1 MSDLSPRNRQAMAP
15 PSGMVPGPLQRLQRD
30 LFASPLDGLITLLL
44 SALLL
49 VGGWGLAG
57 WLLQRAQWAVIQ
69 ANATLLAVGRYP
81 LEQQWRLWL
90 LTALLSLAA
99 GLSWGALRGRR
110 WPLADRAVAM
120 AVLLLA
126 AAGPAALQLPPAIQ
140 GRWWAL
146 ALLLLLA
153 RAAAGRCWA
162 AALRRL
168 PPALRRAVPL
178 LWPLLYL
185 LGLLL
190 IGGGLGLAPVPP
202 SAWGGLLLTLLQAS
216 LAILLCLPLGLL
228 LALGRRSALPLLR
241 WSSVLY
247 IELIRGA
254 PLITLLFLG
263 QNILGFLLP
272 GGLAPDRVWRAA
284 WVLTGFAA
292 AYVAEAVR
300 SGLAALPPGQLEA
313 ARALGLPMHRAL
325 IHVVLPQALRVAL
338 PTLVG
343 QFITLLQDTTL
354 LSLIGLLDL
363 LGVARTVLANPA
375 YLGRNAEVYL
385 VLALLFWC
393 CCAALG
399 LGSRALERRLH
410 PGPAAPTAAGGS
422 LRSGSFR
429 GAPSS

>member
-1 MSDLSPRNRQAMAP
+1 MAP
-15 PSGMVPGPLQRLQRD
+15 SPAASSGASPALALLQRLRRE
-30 LFASPLDGLITLLL
+30 LFASRVDGLITLLL
-44 SALLL
+44 GALLSL
-49 VGGWGLAG
+49 GAWNLAC

-69 ANATLLAVGRYP
+69 ANASLLAVGRYP

-90 LTALLSLAA
+90 LVLLLTLAS
-99 GLSWGALRGRR
+99 GLSWGGLRGRH
-110 WPLADRAVAM
+110 WPLHDRLAAAATAALALLVPLVLQLPPLIQVRCWAVAL
-120 AVLLLA
+120 LLLA
-126 AAGPAALQLPPAIQ
+126 ARAVA
-140 GRWWAL
+140 GRWGAS
-146 ALLLLLA
+146 
-153 RAAAGRCWA
+153 
-162 AALRRL
+162 ALRRC
-168 PPALRRAVPL
+168 PAGLRRALPL

-228 LALGRRSALPLLR
+228 LALGRRSQLPLLR

-263 QNILGFLLP
+263 QNLLGFLLP
-272 GGLAPDRVWRAA
+272 GGLVPDRVWRAA
-284 WVLTGFAA
+284 WVLTAFAA

-325 IHVVLPQALRVAL
+325 QHVVLPQALRVAL

-363 LGVARTVLANPA
+363 LGVARSVLANPA

-399 LGSRALERRLH
+399 LGSRALERRLQ
-410 PGPAAPTAAGGS
+410 PGHRPGS
-422 LRSGSFR
+422 AS
-429 GAPSS
+429 P